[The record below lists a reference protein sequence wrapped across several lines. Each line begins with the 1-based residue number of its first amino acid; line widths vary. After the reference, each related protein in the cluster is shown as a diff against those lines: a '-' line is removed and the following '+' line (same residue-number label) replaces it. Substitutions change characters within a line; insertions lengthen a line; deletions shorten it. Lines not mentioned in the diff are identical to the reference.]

1 MFRRNSRFI
10 QDESVSRIGGVSPL
24 LYRYQERKD
33 ETIMYVSVKE
43 IAEKWGVSAM
53 LVRRLCRQDRIPG
66 AVYREGAWRI
76 PEDAVRVSRT
86 DLEHTSETELPE
98 LAKKLQNQ
106 KKKRNF
112 HGLYDFTVI
121 DLTYASSRMASVR
134 LTRQQVETIFKKG
147 KVRESF
153 EPLKVS
159 DLIEV
164 LNHIHCVDYILDHVM
179 EPLSQKLIRK
189 LHQLLMTG
197 TVDAYRDQVRPGEYR
212 TITSRP
218 RDRQLLHPDK
228 IHSSLAELITS
239 YEHQTEIE
247 RNHIL
252 DFHVRFEEIFPF
264 EDGNGRVGRLILFKE
279 CLRHDIM
286 PFIIDDKRR
295 SRYLR
300 GIKEWH
306 DDRYELVDVVMEAQ
320 DRFEAQVELQKLR
333 AAGQLWLP
341 ADYKED

>member
-1 MFRRNSRFI
+1 MKYLSTR
-10 QDESVSRIGGVSPL
+10 E
-24 LYRYQERKD
+24 
-33 ETIMYVSVKE
+33 M
-43 IAEKWGVSAM
+43 AEKWGVSIT
-53 LVRRLCRQDRIPG
+53 LIKRLCNQDRIPG
-66 AVYREGAWRI
+66 AVWKDGVWRI

-86 DLEHTSETELPE
+86 DLEYTSEQELPE

-159 DLIEV
+159 DVIEV

-179 EPLSQKLIRK
+179 EPLTQKFIRK
-189 LHQLLMTG
+189 LHHLLMTG
-197 TVDAYRDQVRPGEYR
+197 TVDEYKEQVRPGEYR
-212 TITSRP
+212 TVTSRP

-228 IHSSLAELITS
+228 IHSSLAELIAT
-239 YEHQTEIE
+239 YEKQPEIE

-264 EDGNGRVGRLILFKE
+264 EDGNGRVGRLLMFKE
-279 CLRHDIM
+279 CLRHGVM

-295 SRYLR
+295 SRYLH
-300 GIKEWH
+300 GIRAWH
-306 DDRYELVDVVMEAQ
+306 EDRYTLTDVVMDAQ
-320 DRFEAQVELQKLR
+320 SRFEAQIELQRLH
-333 AAGQLWLP
+333 AAGQFYAP
-341 ADYKED
+341 ATCKEGFDDEDE

>member
-1 MFRRNSRFI
+1 MNYLSA
-10 QDESVSRIGGVSPL
+10 
-24 LYRYQERKD
+24 K
-33 ETIMYVSVKE
+33 ET
-43 IAEKWGVSAM
+43 ALKWGVNVS
-53 LVRRLCRQDRIPG
+53 LVKRYCAQGRVPG
-66 AVYREGAWRI
+66 VVFQNGVWRI
-76 PEDAVRVSRT
+76 PEDAIRVSRT
-86 DLEHTSETELPE
+86 DLEYTSEVELPE

-121 DLTYASSRMASVR
+121 DLTYSSSRMASVR

-147 KVRESF
+147 KIRESF
-153 EPLKVS
+153 EPFKVS
-159 DLIEV
+159 DVIEV

-179 EPLSQKLIRK
+179 EPLTQKFIRK
-189 LHQLLMTG
+189 LHHILMTG
-197 TVDAYRDQVRPGEYR
+197 TVDEYKEMVRPGEYR

-228 IHSSLAELITS
+228 IHSSLAELIAS
-239 YEHQTEIE
+239 YEYQTEIE

-300 GIKEWH
+300 GLKEWH

>member
-1 MFRRNSRFI
+1 MNYLSA
-10 QDESVSRIGGVSPL
+10 
-24 LYRYQERKD
+24 K
-33 ETIMYVSVKE
+33 ET
-43 IAEKWGVSAM
+43 ALKWGVNVS
-53 LVRRLCRQDRIPG
+53 LVKRYCAQGRVPG
-66 AVYREGAWRI
+66 VVFRNGVWRI
-76 PEDAVRVSRT
+76 PEDAIRPTRT
-86 DLEHTSETELPE
+86 DLEYTSEVELPE

-121 DLTYASSRMASVR
+121 DLTYSSSRMASVR

-159 DLIEV
+159 DVIEV
-164 LNHIHCVDYILDHVM
+164 LNHIHCVDYILDYVM
-179 EPLSQKLIRK
+179 EPLTQKFIRK
-189 LHQLLMTG
+189 LHHLLMTG
-197 TVDAYRDQVRPGEYR
+197 TVDEYKEQVRPGEYR
-212 TITSRP
+212 TVTSRP
-218 RDRQLLHPDK
+218 RDRELLHPEK
-228 IHSSLAELITS
+228 IHSSLGELIAD
-239 YEHQTEIE
+239 YEKQTEIE

-306 DDRYELVDVVMEAQ
+306 DDHYELVDVVMEAQ
-320 DRFEAQVELQKLR
+320 DRFEAQIELQKLYAHSR
-333 AAGQLWLP
+333 LYLP
-341 ADYKED
+341 AGYKED